1 MRKKI
6 ILLLTLSA
14 MLLTAC
20 NKDVQ
25 TVQTEQSVTSAA
37 DVSEITEIAET
48 EQTEK
53 ETVPEKLPKFYEDI
67 PENMRLFRF
76 AKLNSE
82 DEYTAVNTPAVSND
96 IKVFVNGNIICSFC
110 KLTNS
115 NGTAS
120 ARVIRFYDIDSG
132 TVAATIPMPEK
143 YRYFEFI
150 GGGGDVL
157 CKASFTEYK
166 EDENGAYQEDS
177 VITVKND
184 YSYEFSEY
192 TPQNAALPIGGHNI
206 AEWYLDI
213 IDADRDMT
221 LMEGSEGDNSDGTL
235 FSGYRY
241 HVYMFPIDENRFV
254 YLTGGHEY
262 TSCFG
267 IYDFRT
273 DICTDIQDTEDMRPI
288 GIHDGK
294 IYSVLKPWDKTASD
308 IYVTD
313 IDTLETVKLAEPPR
327 VLGDRTEIY
336 YLMPESGERIF
347 YMYHSNS
354 SIPCGVIGMID
365 PDTGKILK
373 ECDVPHVDEF
383 YSQLYLKDE
392 NTAVIISYH
401 MDKALIIDMTE

>member
-1 MRKKI
+1 
-6 ILLLTLSA
+6 

-25 TVQTEQSVTSAA
+25 TVQTEKSVTSAA
-37 DVSEITEIAET
+37 DVSEITEIAEIAET
-48 EQTEK
+48 EQTAK

-82 DEYTAVNTPAVSND
+82 DEYTAVNNPAVSNG

-120 ARVIRFYDIDSG
+120 VRVIRFYDIDSG
-132 TVAATIPMPEK
+132 TVAATVPMPDN
-143 YRYFEFI
+143 YTNFEFI
-150 GGGGDVL
+150 GGGEDIL
-157 CKASFTEYK
+157 CKGHFTEYK

-213 IDADRDMT
+213 IDGDRNMT

-254 YLTGGHEY
+254 YLTGGKEY
-262 TSCFG
+262 IPCFG

-273 DICTDIQDTEDMRPI
+273 DTCTDIQDTEDMRPI

-294 IYSVLKPWDKTASD
+294 IYSTLAPWDKTASD

-313 IDTLETVKLAEPPR
+313 IDTLETVKLAESPR
-327 VLGDRTEIY
+327 VLGDRTEMY
-336 YLMPESGERIF
+336 YFMPESGERIF
-347 YMYHSNS
+347 YVYQSNS
-354 SIPCGVIGMID
+354 SIPCGVIGIID

-392 NTAVIISYH
+392 NTAVIISDR

>member
-1 MRKKI
+1 MKRKI
-6 ILLLTLSA
+6 ILTLILSA

-48 EQTEK
+48 EQTAK

-82 DEYTAVNTPAVSND
+82 DEYTAVNNPAVSNG

-120 ARVIRFYDIDSG
+120 VRVIRFYDIDSG
-132 TVAATIPMPEK
+132 TVAATVPMPDN
-143 YRYFEFI
+143 YTNFEFI
-150 GGGGDVL
+150 GGGEDIL
-157 CKASFTEYK
+157 CKGHFTEYK

-206 AEWYLDI
+206 AEWYIDI

-254 YLTGGHEY
+254 YLTGGKEY
-262 TSCFG
+262 IPCFG

-273 DICTDIQDTEDMRPI
+273 DTCTDIQDTEDMRPI

-294 IYSVLKPWDKTASD
+294 IYSTLAPWDKTASD

-313 IDTLETVKLAEPPR
+313 IDTLETVKLAESPR
-327 VLGDRTEIY
+327 VLGDRTEMY
-336 YLMPESGERIF
+336 YFMPESGERIF
-347 YMYHSNS
+347 YVYQSNS
-354 SIPCGVIGMID
+354 SIPCGVIGIID

-392 NTAVIISYH
+392 NTAVIISDR

>member
-1 MRKKI
+1 
-6 ILLLTLSA
+6 

-48 EQTEK
+48 EQTAK

-82 DEYTAVNTPAVSND
+82 DEYTAVNNPAVSNG

-120 ARVIRFYDIDSG
+120 VRVIRFYDIDSG
-132 TVAATIPMPEK
+132 TVAATVPMPDN
-143 YRYFEFI
+143 YTNFEFI
-150 GGGGDVL
+150 GGGEDIL
-157 CKASFTEYK
+157 CKGHFTEYK

-206 AEWYLDI
+206 AEWYIDI

-254 YLTGGHEY
+254 YLTGGKEY
-262 TSCFG
+262 IPCFG

-273 DICTDIQDTEDMRPI
+273 DTCTDIQDTEDMRPI

-308 IYVTD
+308 INVTD
-313 IDTLETVKLAEPPR
+313 IDTLETVKLAESPR
-327 VLGDRTEIY
+327 VLGDRTEMY
-336 YLMPESGERIF
+336 YFMPESGERIF
-347 YMYHSNS
+347 YVYQSNS
-354 SIPCGVIGMID
+354 SIPCGVIGIID

-392 NTAVIISYH
+392 NTAVIISDR